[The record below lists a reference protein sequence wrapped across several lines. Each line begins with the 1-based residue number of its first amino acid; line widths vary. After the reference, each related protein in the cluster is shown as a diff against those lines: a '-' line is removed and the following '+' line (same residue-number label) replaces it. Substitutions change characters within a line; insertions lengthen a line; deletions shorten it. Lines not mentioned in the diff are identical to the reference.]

1 MTAMPADLKG
11 EKTMKNTEFT
21 IERMS
26 RLDAMIDE
34 FSLEGCCE
42 VYEFL
47 SRNLLSV
54 FDKKEIEDENFS
66 LSFADEEDHEMFF
79 HANSTEIFYVC
90 HRIERRMENPDGYKE
105 EYDEMKDVMSIL
117 CPEDAEEEE

>member
-1 MTAMPADLKG
+1 
-11 EKTMKNTEFT
+11 MKNTEFA

-42 VYEFL
+42 VYDFL
-47 SRNLLSV
+47 SRNFLSV
-54 FDKKEIEDENFS
+54 FDKKEIEEENFS

-90 HRIERRMENPDGYKE
+90 HRIERRLENPDGYKE

>member
-1 MTAMPADLKG
+1 MTATPADLKG
-11 EKTMKNTEFT
+11 EKIMKKTEFT
-21 IERMS
+21 TERMNC
-26 RLDAMIDE
+26 LDTMIDE

-42 VYEFL
+42 VYDFL

-79 HANSTEIFYVC
+79 RANPTELLYVC
-90 HRIERRMENPDGYKE
+90 HRIERRLENPDGYKD
-105 EYDEMKDVMSIL
+105 EYDEMKDVLRIFYS
-117 CPEDAEEEE
+117 EDAGKEE

>member
-1 MTAMPADLKG
+1 MTATPADLKG
-11 EKTMKNTEFT
+11 EKTMKNTGFT

-66 LSFADEEDHEMFF
+66 LSFADEEGHEMFF
-79 HANSTEIFYVC
+79 RANPTEIFYVC
-90 HRIERRMENPDGYKE
+90 HRIERRLENPDGYKD
-105 EYDEMKDVMSIL
+105 EYD
-117 CPEDAEEEE
+117 

>member
-1 MTAMPADLKG
+1 
-11 EKTMKNTEFT
+11 MKNTEFT
-21 IERMS
+21 IERMN
-26 RLDAMIDE
+26 RLDTMIDE

-42 VYEFL
+42 VYDFL

-79 HANSTEIFYVC
+79 RANPTEIFYVC
-90 HRIERRMENPDGYKE
+90 HRIERRLENPDGYKD
-105 EYDEMKDVMSIL
+105 EYDEMKEVMSIL
-117 CPEDAEEEE
+117 CPEDAREEE